1 MIKKSFILLSTL
13 VLIFVFSILAVYIFE
28 VKSLNS
34 QNIIKQYKYI
44 QAKNHLNFL
53 DEYIQSL
60 SDLKL
65 LDKIAIEDDKFD
77 IYAIIEKEENK
88 YKINIYVKSIDFDIN
103 LHKKVI
109 REEES

>member
-1 MIKKSFILLSTL
+1 MNKKSFILLTTL

-44 QAKNHLNFL
+44 QAKNHINFL

-60 SDLKL
+60 SDLNL
-65 LDKIAIEDDKFD
+65 LDKIAIEDDKFN
-77 IYAIIEKEENK
+77 IYAIIEKEETK
-88 YKINIYVKSIDFDIN
+88 YKIDIYVKAIGFDVS
-103 LHKKVI
+103 LHKKII
-109 REEES
+109 REIS

>member
-1 MIKKSFILLSTL
+1 MNKKSFILLTTL
-13 VLIFVFSILAVYIFE
+13 ILIFIFSILAVYIFE

-44 QAKNHLNFL
+44 QAKNHINFL

-60 SDLKL
+60 SDLNL
-65 LDKIAIEDDKFD
+65 LDKIAIEDDKFS

-88 YKINIYVKSIDFDIN
+88 YKIDLYVKSIDFDVS
-103 LHKKVI
+103 LHKKII
-109 REEES
+109 REIS